1 MKRFN
6 INEFIWFVI
15 LLFFT
20 LYIYYLLSTNKITIF
35 VHPKLAK
42 YSAFS
47 LVAFGELT
55 ILQFF
60 NVFTVKTRVKFKR
73 GYIFFILALIIGI
86 FIAPG
91 GLNSEIADK
100 KGITLVGS
108 SSIENIGKHIHT
120 KDEVISGNVINFNDK
135 NYIHYFED
143 LSENVD
149 KHVGKKVI
157 ISGFVTKKDELNLDE
172 FIITRLLINCCAAD
186 SQVIGVICRGD
197 ANTTIN
203 SDAWIRVEGIVSF
216 KENIDKNNKVTEKL
230 PLINVQ
236 KLTKLNKPENPYIY
250 E

>member
-6 INEFIWFVI
+6 INEFIWFII
-15 LLFFT
+15 LLLFT
-20 LYIYYLLSTNKITIF
+20 IYIYYLLSTSKITIF

-47 LVAFGELT
+47 LVVFGELT

-60 NVFTVKTRVKFKR
+60 NVFTVKTRVKFKK
-73 GYIFFILALIIGI
+73 GYILFILALIIGI

-100 KGITLVGS
+100 KGITLVNS
-108 SSIENIGKHIHT
+108 NSIENIGKHIHT
-120 KDEVISGNVINFNDK
+120 IDEVISGNVINFNDK

-143 LSENVD
+143 LSENID
-149 KHVGKKVI
+149 KHIGKKIV
-157 ISGFVTKKDELNLDE
+157 ISGFVTKGDTLNVNE

-186 SQVIGVICRGD
+186 SQVIGVLCRGEL
-197 ANTTIN
+197 NTNLDKDT
-203 SDAWIRVEGIVSF
+203 WIRVEGVVSF
-216 KENIDKNNKVTEKL
+216 KQNKDMNNKVIGKL
-230 PLINVQ
+230 PLINAQ
-236 KLTKLNKPENPYIY
+236 KITKINKPANPYIY